1 MLERISPSILTILW
15 LFDSGVRTPGSHFR
29 TLSFCLAPL
38 GFRGLFTQVRFA
50 SSILLLKSM
59 GYQIRSLT
67 TEYAK
72 RVNGDIRGISHLKP
86 LSACV

>member
-15 LFDSGVRTPGSHFR
+15 LFEAPVRTPGSHFR
-29 TLSFCLAPL
+29 TLPFGLAPP
-38 GFRGLFTQVRFA
+38 GFGSIFTQVRFA
-50 SSILLLKSM
+50 SQVLLMLSI
-59 GYQIRSLT
+59 GYPIRSLT

-86 LSACV
+86 LSASV